1 MKTRW
6 MVWAVVLVMG
16 FAVVPMAAGAQERP
30 ESPPAGVERDGP
42 PAEPGDLDSPGD
54 LDDLDGLGLML
65 MPVAAPAGHGPGRGG
80 MRRAELH
87 KQLNLTDDQKT
98 KIADLRDK
106 RERASIPIQGDLKV
120 AHLDLR
126 KLMRADKPDQR
137 AIDAQ
142 IDRIAGLR
150 GSLQKAHVAGMLE
163 VRAVLTPA
171 QQKILR
177 ESGHDLMGRGM
188 RMRGGAGM
196 HGGRGMR
203 M

>member
-6 MVWAVVLVMG
+6 MVWTVVAAIGL
-16 FAVVPMAAGAQERP
+16 AWVPASASAQEGQ
-30 ESPPAGVERDGP
+30 EGPPAGLEHGQHGP
-42 PAEPGDLDSPGD
+42 PAVHGDPGDPGDLG
-54 LDDLDGLGLML
+54 DLDGLGLML
-65 MPVAAPAGHGPGRGG
+65 MPVGHGPGRGG
-80 MRRAELH
+80 TRRAELH

-142 IDRIAGLR
+142 IDRMAALR

-177 ESGHDLMGRGM
+177 ESGHQLMMGRGM
-188 RMRGGAGM
+188 RMRGGHGM
-196 HGGRGMR
+196 HGGRAMR
-203 M
+203 I